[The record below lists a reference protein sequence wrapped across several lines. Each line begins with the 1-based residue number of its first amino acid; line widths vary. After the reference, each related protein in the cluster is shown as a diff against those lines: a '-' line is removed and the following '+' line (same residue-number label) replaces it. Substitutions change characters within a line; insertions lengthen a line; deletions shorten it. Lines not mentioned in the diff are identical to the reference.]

1 MVGYF
6 ENLLR
11 TLRRRISRNELVIAL
26 LGLSVSKGTATAPG
40 LVLIQIDGL
49 ARRQM
54 ERAMEEGRLPFLQRL
69 LRRENYQVRTFYS
82 GLPTSTPAVQAEL
95 FYGVRDAVPAFS
107 FLNRE
112 AKRVFAMFDSDSAKE
127 VEDDISGR
135 GEGLLAG
142 GSSWSNIYTGG
153 AASEESHFCASRLAA
168 RDLFNWRRVV
178 QAITFPFLHF
188 PSLMRILTLLFVEF
202 LVAVWDLFHGVFK
215 GENLLM
221 EARTLFSRVFVCIGL
236 RELVTIGVKIDV
248 TRGLPVIHANF
259 LGYDEQ
265 AHRRG
270 PSSAPERPPWAPP
283 GARARTD
290 TSPRRLRAKPRAR
303 ASAG

>member
-1 MVGYF
+1 
-6 ENLLR
+6 
-11 TLRRRISRNELVIAL
+11 
-26 LGLSVSKGTATAPG
+26 
-40 LVLIQIDGL
+40 
-49 ARRQM
+49 
-54 ERAMEEGRLPFLQRL
+54 QRL

-248 TRGLPVIHANF
+248 TRGLPVVHANF

-270 PSSAPERPPWAPP
+270 PSSAFAHWSLKGIDRAIKRIYRA
-283 GARARTD
+283 ARRSGRRD
-290 TSPRRLRAKPRAR
+290 YQVWIYSDHGQEKTSLFQRDGRELE
-303 ASAG
+303 